1 MLRIAITDDHTLFRK
16 SLGLLINSFENMQV
30 VAEASNG
37 IELLEKLQNV
47 SVDILLL
54 DLQMPEM
61 DGFETSQKVKELYPK
76 IKTLVLTLM
85 NETDT
90 IKKVVKMGVQGYF
103 TKNTPPKEL
112 EDAIWK
118 LQDNGFYF
126 EKSLSAVINEILNNP
141 DSKLT
146 TQQEISFTE
155 REIEIISLTAQ
166 GLKAKEIADTLSIS
180 TRTVNTHKQNIQQK
194 NNFDSMMSAILH
206 CIHEKII
213 DFNTIKPKSSHFDY

>member
-37 IELLEKLQNV
+37 IELLDKLQTV

-61 DGFETSQKVKELYPK
+61 DGFETYEKVKESYPK

-112 EDAIWK
+112 ENAIWK
-118 LQDNGFYF
+118 LKDDGFYF
-126 EKSLSAVINEILNNP
+126 EKNLSAVITEILNNS
-141 DSKLT
+141 DLKQT
-146 TQQEISFTE
+146 ENQEINFTD
-155 REIEIISLTAQ
+155 RELEIIELTAQ
-166 GLKAKEIADTLSIS
+166 GLKAKEIADTLFIS
-180 TRTVNTHKQNIQQK
+180 TKTVNTHKQNIQQK
-194 NNFDSMMSAILH
+194 YNFDSMMSAILY
-206 CIHEKII
+206 CIHQKII
-213 DFNTIKPKSSHFDY
+213 DFNTIKPKYR

>member
-1 MLRIAITDDHTLFRK
+1 
-16 SLGLLINSFENMQV
+16 
-30 VAEASNG
+30 
-37 IELLEKLQNV
+37 
-47 SVDILLL
+47 
-54 DLQMPEM
+54 
-61 DGFETSQKVKELYPK
+61 
-76 IKTLVLTLM
+76 
-85 NETDT
+85 

-141 DSKLT
+141 VSKLT
-146 TQQEISFTE
+146 TQEKISFSE

-194 NNFDSMMSAILH
+194 NHVDSMMSA
-206 CIHEKII
+206 
-213 DFNTIKPKSSHFDY
+213 

>member
-37 IELLEKLQNV
+37 IELLDKLQTV

-61 DGFETSQKVKELYPK
+61 DGFETYEKVKESYPK

-112 EDAIWK
+112 ENAIWK
-118 LQDNGFYF
+118 LKDDGFYF
-126 EKSLSAVINEILNNP
+126 EKNLSAVITEILNNS
-141 DSKLT
+141 DLKQT
-146 TQQEISFTE
+146 ENQEINFTD
-155 REIEIISLTAQ
+155 RELEIIELTAQ
-166 GLKAKEIADTLSIS
+166 GLKPKEIANTLSIS
-180 TRTVNTHKQNIQQK
+180 TKTVNTHKQNIQQK
-194 NNFDSMMSAILH
+194 YNFDSMMAAILY
-206 CIHEKII
+206 CIHQKIL
-213 DFNTIKPKSSHFDY
+213 DLDVIKPKYR

>member
-16 SLGLLINSFENMQV
+16 SLELLINSFENMQV

-37 IELLEKLQNV
+37 IELLDKLQTV

-61 DGFETSQKVKELYPK
+61 DGFETYEKVKESYPK

-112 EDAIWK
+112 ENAIWK
-118 LQDNGFYF
+118 LKDDGFYF
-126 EKSLSAVINEILNNP
+126 EKNLSAVITEILNNS
-141 DSKLT
+141 DLKQT
-146 TQQEISFTE
+146 ENQEINFTD
-155 REIEIISLTAQ
+155 RELEIIELTAQ
-166 GLKAKEIADTLSIS
+166 GLKAKEIADTLFIS
-180 TRTVNTHKQNIQQK
+180 TKTVNTHKQNIQQK
-194 NNFDSMMSAILH
+194 YNFDSMMSAILY
-206 CIHEKII
+206 CIHQKII
-213 DFNTIKPKSSHFDY
+213 DFNTIKPKYR

>member
-37 IELLEKLQNV
+37 IELLDKLQTV

-61 DGFETSQKVKELYPK
+61 DGFETYEKVKESYPK

-118 LQDNGFYF
+118 LKDNGFYF
-126 EKSLSAVINEILNNP
+126 EKNLSAVITEILNNS
-141 DSKLT
+141 DLKQT
-146 TQQEISFTE
+146 ENQEINFTE
-155 REIEIISLTAQ
+155 RELEIIELTAQ
-166 GLKAKEIADTLSIS
+166 GLKAKEIADKLFIS
-180 TRTVNTHKQNIQQK
+180 TKTVNAHKQNIQQK
-194 NNFDSMMSAILH
+194 NNFDSMMSAILY
-206 CIHEKII
+206 CIHQKII
-213 DFNTIKPKSSHFDY
+213 DFNTIKPKYR